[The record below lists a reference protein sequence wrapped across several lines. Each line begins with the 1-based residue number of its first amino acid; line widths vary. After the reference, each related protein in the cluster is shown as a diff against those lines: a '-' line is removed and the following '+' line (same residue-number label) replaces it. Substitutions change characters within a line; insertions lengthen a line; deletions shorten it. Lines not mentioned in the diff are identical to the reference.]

1 MGEFAIGQPVSR
13 LEDPRL
19 LKGLGRYIDDLNLP
33 GQAHAF
39 ILRSPHAHARILAI
53 DASGAASMPGVLGVL
68 TGADCEADGLGHL
81 PCDQKRFR
89 RDGGDMYRPPRPILV
104 RDRVRVVGDYV
115 AMVVAET
122 AALARDA
129 AEAVAVDYEPLPAVI
144 SPADAAEEG
153 APRLWDDCPGNEC
166 FFHEDGDAAA
176 VEAAFSAADFVVERR
191 FTISRVTAAPI
202 GPRGCIGEYD
212 PSLERYTLR
221 TGVQQAHMLRMHI
234 ARTVFG
240 IPETRMRVIAPDIG
254 GSFGLYSNVYP
265 ENVLVL
271 WAARRFGR
279 PVKWSADRSECM
291 LSDDSA
297 RDCVSDAALALDS
310 GGRFLALRCRTY
322 ASLGAY
328 LSLRGPLPPVV
339 NLGTLA
345 GTYTTPAI
353 HVRVSGMFTNTFCT
367 SPYRGA
373 GRPEASTVLE
383 QLVDEAARRLAI
395 DPAEIRRRNTIPA
408 DAMPYRTAL
417 TFTYDSGDF
426 RKNLDDALALAGHDG
441 FEARRGEAASRG
453 RLRGIGI
460 SNTVHRAS
468 GLELEAA
475 QIRFDATGTATL
487 MVGSVHHGQGH
498 ATTFTQIA
506 CDIVEAHGGRIR
518 AASDGPGLGARFT
531 FTLPV
536 DGTGGAGGLAAPAP
550 RSSRQSRRAAGDRV
564 RVLAVDDDPQ
574 DLRYV
579 RDALIQSGYTP
590 LLTGDPE
597 EAVRLME
604 EERPQLALLDLLL
617 PGTDGIEL
625 MERITDIANV
635 PVIFLSAFGR
645 DEIIARAIEMG
656 AVDYLTKPFSQTE
669 LTARIGSAL
678 RRRELSEPSEPYV
691 LGDLTIDYAAHR
703 VTLAGRPV
711 QLTATEYRMLAELS
725 ASAGRVVTYEHLLE
739 RIWGEKGGSDLSPM
753 RTIANKLRAKLGE
766 DARNPT
772 YIFTESRVGYRMPRG
787 EPEGPAKP

>member
-39 ILRSPHAHARILAI
+39 VLRSPHAHARIRSI
-53 DASGAASMPGVLGVL
+53 DTGAAAAMPGVLGVL
-68 TGADCEADGLGHL
+68 TGADCEADGLGRL
-81 PCDQKRFR
+81 PCDQKRFS
-89 RDGGDMYRPPRPILV
+89 RDGSDMYRPARPILV
-104 RDRVRVVGDYV
+104 SDRVRVIGDYV

-122 AALARDA
+122 AAVARDA
-129 AEAVAVDYEPLPAVI
+129 AETIAVGYDPLPAVI

-153 APRLWDDCPGNEC
+153 ASRLWDDCPGNEC

-176 VEAAFSAADFVVERR
+176 VEAAFASARLVVERR

-240 IPETRMRVIAPDIG
+240 IPETRVRVIAPDIG

-265 ENVLVL
+265 ENALVL
-271 WAARRFGR
+271 WAARKFGR
-279 PVKWSADRSECM
+279 PVKWTADRSECM
-291 LSDDSA
+291 VSDDSA
-297 RDCVSDAALALDS
+297 RDCVSDAALALD
-310 GGRFLALRCRTY
+310 GDGRFLALRCRTF
-322 ASLGAY
+322 ANLGAY

-383 QLVDEAARRLAI
+383 QLIDEAARRLRL
-395 DPAEIRRRNTIPA
+395 DPADVRRRNTIPA

-426 RKNLDDALALAGHDG
+426 GKNLDDALALAGYDG
-441 FEARRGEAASRG
+441 FEARRAEAASRG

-475 QIRFDATGTATL
+475 QIRFDASGTATL

-498 ATTFTQIA
+498 ATTFTQIV
-506 CDIVEAHGGRIR
+506 CDRLGLDPDSVRYVSGDTDIVTFGRGSFASRSAALGGSAVALAADKIVDKGRVIAAALLEAAEDDIAFSDGTFAVSGTDRSVDIAEIAR
-518 AASDGPGLGARFT
+518 AAYAPRDLPLDIEPGLDELAMFRPGALT
-531 FTLPV
+531 FPNGCHIAEVEIDPETGFVEIVRYAVV
-536 DGTGGAGGLAAPAP
+536 DDFGTVLNPLLLEGQIHGGLAQGIGQALMEDVAFDPETGQLLAGSFMDYCMPRADDLPSYIAAFNEVPTAVNPVGVKGAGEAGAVGALPAMMN
-550 RSSRQSRRAAGDRV
+550 
-564 RVLAVDDDPQ
+564 AV
-574 DLRYV
+574 V
-579 RDALIQSGYTP
+579 DALSPLGVEHVRMPATP
-590 LLTGDPE
+590 
-597 EAVRLME
+597 
-604 EERPQLALLDLLL
+604 
-617 PGTDGIEL
+617 
-625 MERITDIANV
+625 
-635 PVIFLSAFGR
+635 
-645 DEIIARAIEMG
+645 
-656 AVDYLTKPFSQTE
+656 
-669 LTARIGSAL
+669 
-678 RRRELSEPSEPYV
+678 
-691 LGDLTIDYAAHR
+691 
-703 VTLAGRPV
+703 
-711 QLTATEYRMLAELS
+711 
-725 ASAGRVVTYEHLLE
+725 E
-739 RIWGEKGGSDLSPM
+739 RIW
-753 RTIANKLRAKLGE
+753 RA
-766 DARNPT
+766 
-772 YIFTESRVGYRMPRG
+772 IRG
-787 EPEGPAKP
+787 AGAENR

>member
-19 LKGLGRYIDDLNLP
+19 LKGLGRYIDDLDLP
-33 GQAHAF
+33 GQAYAF
-39 ILRSPHAHARILAI
+39 ILRSPYAHARIRSI
-53 DASGAASMPGVLGVL
+53 ETGAAAAMPGVLGVL

-89 RDGGDMYRPPRPILV
+89 RDGSDMYRPPRPILV

-115 AMVVAET
+115 AMVVAGT

-129 AEAVAVDYEPLPAVI
+129 AERIAVDYEPLPAVV
-144 SPADAAEEG
+144 SPADAAAEE

-176 VEAAFSAADFVVERR
+176 VEAAFASARLVVERR

-212 PSLERYTLR
+212 PSLDRYTLR

-240 IPETRMRVIAPDIG
+240 IPETRVRVIAPDIG

-265 ENVLVL
+265 ENALVL

-279 PVKWSADRSECM
+279 PVKWTADRSECM

-297 RDCVSDAALALDS
+297 RDCVSDAALALD
-310 GGRFLALRCRTY
+310 GEGRFLALRCRTF
-322 ASLGAY
+322 ANLGAY

-383 QLVDEAARRLAI
+383 QLIDEAARRLRL

-408 DAMPYRTAL
+408 DAMPYKTAL

-426 RKNLDDALALAGHDG
+426 ERNLGDALALAGYDG
-441 FEARRGEAASRG
+441 FEARRAEAAARG

-506 CDIVEAHGGRIR
+506 CDRLGIDPGSVRYVSGDTDIVTFGRGSFASRSAALAGSAVALAADKIVEKGRTIAAALLEAADEDVEFAEGRFTVGGTDRSVEIADVAR
-518 AASDGPGLGARFT
+518 AAYAPHDLPLDIEPGLDEIAMFRPGALT
-531 FTLPV
+531 FPNGCHIAEIEIDPETGFVEILRYAVV
-536 DGTGGAGGLAAPAP
+536 DDFGTILNPLLLEGQIHGGLAQGIGQALMEDVAFDPATGQLLAGSFMDYCMP
-550 RSSRQSRRAAGDRV
+550 RADDLPSYVAAFNEVPTGV
-564 RVLAVDDDPQ
+564 NPVGVKGAGEAGAVGALPAMMNA
-574 DLRYV
+574 V
-579 RDALIQSGYTP
+579 VDALAPLGVEHVRMPATP
-590 LLTGDPE
+590 
-597 EAVRLME
+597 
-604 EERPQLALLDLLL
+604 
-617 PGTDGIEL
+617 
-625 MERITDIANV
+625 
-635 PVIFLSAFGR
+635 
-645 DEIIARAIEMG
+645 
-656 AVDYLTKPFSQTE
+656 
-669 LTARIGSAL
+669 
-678 RRRELSEPSEPYV
+678 
-691 LGDLTIDYAAHR
+691 
-703 VTLAGRPV
+703 
-711 QLTATEYRMLAELS
+711 
-725 ASAGRVVTYEHLLE
+725 E
-739 RIWGEKGGSDLSPM
+739 RIW
-753 RTIANKLRAKLGE
+753 RAIREAG
-766 DARNPT
+766 A
-772 YIFTESRVGYRMPRG
+772 
-787 EPEGPAKP
+787 

>member
-19 LKGLGRYIDDLNLP
+19 LKGLGRYIDDLDLP
-33 GQAHAF
+33 GQAYAF
-39 ILRSPHAHARILAI
+39 ILRSPYAHARIRSI
-53 DASGAASMPGVLGVL
+53 ETGAAAAMPGVLGVL

-89 RDGGDMYRPPRPILV
+89 RDGSDMYRPPRPILV

-115 AMVVAET
+115 AMVVAGT

-129 AEAVAVDYEPLPAVI
+129 AERIAVDYEPLPAVV
-144 SPADAAEEG
+144 SPADAAAEE

-176 VEAAFSAADFVVERR
+176 VEAAFASARLVVERR

-212 PSLERYTLR
+212 PSLDRYTLR

-240 IPETRMRVIAPDIG
+240 IPETRVRVIAPDIG

-265 ENVLVL
+265 ENALVL

-279 PVKWSADRSECM
+279 PVKWTADRSECM

-297 RDCVSDAALALDS
+297 RDCVSDAALALD
-310 GGRFLALRCRTY
+310 GEGRFLALRCRTF
-322 ASLGAY
+322 ANLGAY

-383 QLVDEAARRLAI
+383 QLIDEAARRLRL
-395 DPAEIRRRNTIPA
+395 DPAEIRRRNTIPS

-426 RKNLDDALALAGHDG
+426 ERNLDDALALAGYDG
-441 FEARRGEAASRG
+441 FEARRAEAAERG

-506 CDIVEAHGGRIR
+506 CDRLGIDPGSVRYVSGDTDIVTFGRGSFASRSAALAGSAVALAADKIVEKGRTIAAALLEAADEDVEFAEGTFTVSGTDRSVEIADVAR
-518 AASDGPGLGARFT
+518 AAYAPHDLPLDIEPGLDEIAMFRPGALT
-531 FTLPV
+531 FPNGCHIAEIEIDPETGFVEILRYAVV
-536 DGTGGAGGLAAPAP
+536 DDFGTILNPLLLEGQIHGGLAQGIGQALMEDVAFDPATGQLLAGSFMDYCMP
-550 RSSRQSRRAAGDRV
+550 RADDLPSYVAAFNEVPTGV
-564 RVLAVDDDPQ
+564 NPVGVKGAGEAGAVGALPAMMNA
-574 DLRYV
+574 V
-579 RDALIQSGYTP
+579 VDALAPLGVEHVRMPATP
-590 LLTGDPE
+590 
-597 EAVRLME
+597 
-604 EERPQLALLDLLL
+604 
-617 PGTDGIEL
+617 
-625 MERITDIANV
+625 
-635 PVIFLSAFGR
+635 
-645 DEIIARAIEMG
+645 
-656 AVDYLTKPFSQTE
+656 
-669 LTARIGSAL
+669 
-678 RRRELSEPSEPYV
+678 
-691 LGDLTIDYAAHR
+691 
-703 VTLAGRPV
+703 
-711 QLTATEYRMLAELS
+711 
-725 ASAGRVVTYEHLLE
+725 E
-739 RIWGEKGGSDLSPM
+739 RIW
-753 RTIANKLRAKLGE
+753 RAIREAG
-766 DARNPT
+766 A
-772 YIFTESRVGYRMPRG
+772 
-787 EPEGPAKP
+787 

>member
-19 LKGLGRYIDDLNLP
+19 LKGLGRYIDDLDLP
-33 GQAHAF
+33 GQAYAF
-39 ILRSPHAHARILAI
+39 ILRSPYAHARIRSI
-53 DASGAASMPGVLGVL
+53 ETGAAAAMPGVLGVL

-89 RDGGDMYRPPRPILV
+89 RDGSDMYRPPRPILV

-115 AMVVAET
+115 AMVVAGT

-129 AEAVAVDYEPLPAVI
+129 AERIAVDYEPLPAVV
-144 SPADAAEEG
+144 SPADAAAEE

-176 VEAAFSAADFVVERR
+176 VEAAFASARLVVERR

-212 PSLERYTLR
+212 PSLDRYTLR

-240 IPETRMRVIAPDIG
+240 IPETRVRVIAPDIG

-265 ENVLVL
+265 ENALVL

-279 PVKWSADRSECM
+279 PVKWTADRSECM

-297 RDCVSDAALALDS
+297 RDCVSDAALALD
-310 GGRFLALRCRTY
+310 GEGRFLALRCRTF
-322 ASLGAY
+322 ANLGAY

-383 QLVDEAARRLAI
+383 QLIDEAARRLRL
-395 DPAEIRRRNTIPA
+395 DPAEIRRRNTIPS

-426 RKNLDDALALAGHDG
+426 ERNLDDALALAGYDG
-441 FEARRGEAASRG
+441 FEARRAEAAERG

-506 CDIVEAHGGRIR
+506 CDRLGIDPGSVRYVSGDTDIVTFGRGSFASRSAALAGSAVALAADKIVEKGRTIAAALLEAADEDVEFAEGTFTVSGTDRSVEIADVAR
-518 AASDGPGLGARFT
+518 AAYAPHDLPLDVEPGLDEIAMFRPGALT
-531 FTLPV
+531 FPNGCHIAEIEIDPETGFVEILRYAVV
-536 DGTGGAGGLAAPAP
+536 DDFGTILNPLLLEGQIHGGLAQGIGQALMEDVAFDPATGQLLAGSFMDYCMP
-550 RSSRQSRRAAGDRV
+550 RADDLPSYVAAFNEVPTGV
-564 RVLAVDDDPQ
+564 NPVGVKGAGEAGAVGALPAMMNA
-574 DLRYV
+574 V
-579 RDALIQSGYTP
+579 VDALAPLGVEHVRMPATP
-590 LLTGDPE
+590 
-597 EAVRLME
+597 
-604 EERPQLALLDLLL
+604 
-617 PGTDGIEL
+617 
-625 MERITDIANV
+625 
-635 PVIFLSAFGR
+635 
-645 DEIIARAIEMG
+645 
-656 AVDYLTKPFSQTE
+656 
-669 LTARIGSAL
+669 
-678 RRRELSEPSEPYV
+678 
-691 LGDLTIDYAAHR
+691 
-703 VTLAGRPV
+703 
-711 QLTATEYRMLAELS
+711 
-725 ASAGRVVTYEHLLE
+725 E
-739 RIWGEKGGSDLSPM
+739 RIW
-753 RTIANKLRAKLGE
+753 RAIREAG
-766 DARNPT
+766 A
-772 YIFTESRVGYRMPRG
+772 
-787 EPEGPAKP
+787 

>member
-19 LKGLGRYIDDLNLP
+19 LKGLGRYIDDLDLP
-33 GQAHAF
+33 GQAYAF
-39 ILRSPHAHARILAI
+39 ILRSPYAHARIRSI
-53 DASGAASMPGVLGVL
+53 ETGAAAAMPGVLGVL

-89 RDGGDMYRPPRPILV
+89 RDGSDMYRPPRPILV

-115 AMVVAET
+115 AMVVAGT

-129 AEAVAVDYEPLPAVI
+129 AERIAVDYEPLPAVV
-144 SPADAAEEG
+144 SPADAAAEE

-176 VEAAFSAADFVVERR
+176 VEAAFASARLVVERR

-212 PSLERYTLR
+212 PSLDRYTLR

-240 IPETRMRVIAPDIG
+240 IPETRVRVIAPDIG

-265 ENVLVL
+265 ENALVL

-279 PVKWSADRSECM
+279 PVKWTADRSECM

-297 RDCVSDAALALDS
+297 RDCVSDAALALD
-310 GGRFLALRCRTY
+310 GEGRFLALRCRTF
-322 ASLGAY
+322 ANLGAY

-383 QLVDEAARRLAI
+383 QLIDEAARRLRL
-395 DPAEIRRRNTIPA
+395 DPAEIRRRNTIPS

-426 RKNLDDALALAGHDG
+426 ERNLDDALALAGYDG
-441 FEARRGEAASRG
+441 FEARRAEAAERG

-506 CDIVEAHGGRIR
+506 CDRLGIDPGSVRYVSGDTDIVTFGRGSFASRSAALAGSAVALAADKIVEKGRTIAAALLEAADEDVEFAEGTFTVSGTDRSVEIADVAR
-518 AASDGPGLGARFT
+518 AAYAPHDLPLDVEPGLDEIAMFRPGALT
-531 FTLPV
+531 FPNGCHIAEIEIDPETGLVEILRYAVV
-536 DGTGGAGGLAAPAP
+536 DDFGTILNPLLLEGQIHGGLAQGIGQALMEDVAFDPATGQLLAGSFMDYCMP
-550 RSSRQSRRAAGDRV
+550 RADDLPSYVAAFNEVPTGV
-564 RVLAVDDDPQ
+564 NPVGVKGAGEAGAVGALPAMMNA
-574 DLRYV
+574 V
-579 RDALIQSGYTP
+579 VDALAPLGVEHVRMPATP
-590 LLTGDPE
+590 
-597 EAVRLME
+597 
-604 EERPQLALLDLLL
+604 
-617 PGTDGIEL
+617 
-625 MERITDIANV
+625 
-635 PVIFLSAFGR
+635 
-645 DEIIARAIEMG
+645 
-656 AVDYLTKPFSQTE
+656 
-669 LTARIGSAL
+669 
-678 RRRELSEPSEPYV
+678 
-691 LGDLTIDYAAHR
+691 
-703 VTLAGRPV
+703 
-711 QLTATEYRMLAELS
+711 
-725 ASAGRVVTYEHLLE
+725 E
-739 RIWGEKGGSDLSPM
+739 RIW
-753 RTIANKLRAKLGE
+753 RAIREAG
-766 DARNPT
+766 A
-772 YIFTESRVGYRMPRG
+772 
-787 EPEGPAKP
+787 

>member
-19 LKGLGRYIDDLNLP
+19 LKGLGRYIDDLDLP
-33 GQAHAF
+33 GQAYAF
-39 ILRSPHAHARILAI
+39 ILRSPYAHARIRSI
-53 DASGAASMPGVLGVL
+53 ETGAAAAMPGVLGVL

-89 RDGGDMYRPPRPILV
+89 RDGSDMYRPPRPILV

-115 AMVVAET
+115 AMVVAGT

-129 AEAVAVDYEPLPAVI
+129 AERIAVDYEPLPAVV
-144 SPADAAEEG
+144 SPADAAAEE

-176 VEAAFSAADFVVERR
+176 VEAAFASARLVVERR

-212 PSLERYTLR
+212 PSLDRYTLR

-240 IPETRMRVIAPDIG
+240 IPETRVRVIAPDIG

-265 ENVLVL
+265 ENALVL

-279 PVKWSADRSECM
+279 PVKWTADRSECM

-297 RDCVSDAALALDS
+297 RDCVSDAALALD
-310 GGRFLALRCRTY
+310 GEGRFLALRCRTF
-322 ASLGAY
+322 ANLGAY

-383 QLVDEAARRLAI
+383 QLIDEAARRLRL
-395 DPAEIRRRNTIPA
+395 DPAEIRRRNTIPS

-426 RKNLDDALALAGHDG
+426 ERNLDDALALAGYDG
-441 FEARRGEAASRG
+441 FEARRAEAAERG

-506 CDIVEAHGGRIR
+506 CDRLGIDPGSVRYVSGDTDIVTFGRGSFASRSAALAGSAVALAADKIVEKGRTIAAALLEAADEDVEFAEGTFTVSGTDRSVEIADVAR
-518 AASDGPGLGARFT
+518 AAYAPHDLPLDIEPGLDEIAMFRPGALT
-531 FTLPV
+531 FPNGCHIAEIEIDPETGLVEILRYAVV
-536 DGTGGAGGLAAPAP
+536 DDFGTILNPLLLEGQIHGGLAQGIGQALMEDVAFDPATGQLLAGSFMDYCMP
-550 RSSRQSRRAAGDRV
+550 RADDLPSYVAAFNEVPTGV
-564 RVLAVDDDPQ
+564 NPVGVKGAGEAGAVGALPAMMNA
-574 DLRYV
+574 V
-579 RDALIQSGYTP
+579 VDALAPLGVEHVRMPATP
-590 LLTGDPE
+590 
-597 EAVRLME
+597 
-604 EERPQLALLDLLL
+604 
-617 PGTDGIEL
+617 
-625 MERITDIANV
+625 
-635 PVIFLSAFGR
+635 
-645 DEIIARAIEMG
+645 
-656 AVDYLTKPFSQTE
+656 
-669 LTARIGSAL
+669 
-678 RRRELSEPSEPYV
+678 
-691 LGDLTIDYAAHR
+691 
-703 VTLAGRPV
+703 
-711 QLTATEYRMLAELS
+711 
-725 ASAGRVVTYEHLLE
+725 E
-739 RIWGEKGGSDLSPM
+739 RIW
-753 RTIANKLRAKLGE
+753 RAIREAG
-766 DARNPT
+766 A
-772 YIFTESRVGYRMPRG
+772 
-787 EPEGPAKP
+787 

>member
-33 GQAHAF
+33 GQAYAF
-39 ILRSPHAHARILAI
+39 ILRSPYAHARIRSI
-53 DASGAASMPGVLGVL
+53 ETGAAAAMPGVLGVL

-89 RDGGDMYRPPRPILV
+89 RDGSDMYRPPRPILV
-104 RDRVRVVGDYV
+104 HDRVRVVGDYV
-115 AMVVAET
+115 AMVVAGT

-129 AEAVAVDYEPLPAVI
+129 AERIAVDYEPLPAVV
-144 SPADAAEEG
+144 SPADAAAEE

-176 VEAAFSAADFVVERR
+176 VEAAFASARLVVERR

-212 PSLERYTLR
+212 PSLDRYTLR

-240 IPETRMRVIAPDIG
+240 IPETRVRVIAPDIG

-265 ENVLVL
+265 ENALVL

-279 PVKWSADRSECM
+279 PVKWTADRSECM

-297 RDCVSDAALALDS
+297 RDCVSDAALALD
-310 GGRFLALRCRTY
+310 GEGRFLALRCRTF
-322 ASLGAY
+322 ANLGAY

-345 GTYTTPAI
+345 GTYATPAI

-383 QLVDEAARRLAI
+383 QLIDEAARRLRL
-395 DPAEIRRRNTIPA
+395 DPAEIRRRNTIPS

-426 RKNLDDALALAGHDG
+426 ERNLDDALALAGYDG
-441 FEARRGEAASRG
+441 FEARRAEAAARG

-506 CDIVEAHGGRIR
+506 CDRLGIDPDSVRYVSGDTDIVTFGRGSFASRSAALAGSAVALAADKIVEKGRTIAAALLEAADEDVEFAEGTFTVTGTDRSIEIADVAR
-518 AASDGPGLGARFT
+518 AAYAPHDLPLDIEPGLDEIAMFRPGALT
-531 FTLPV
+531 FPNGCHIAEIEIDPETGFVEILRYAVV
-536 DGTGGAGGLAAPAP
+536 DDFGTILNPLLLEGQIHGGLAQGIGQALKEDVAFDPATGQLLAGSFMDYCMP
-550 RSSRQSRRAAGDRV
+550 RADDLPSYVAAFNEVPTGV
-564 RVLAVDDDPQ
+564 NPVGVKGAGEAGAVGALPAMMNA
-574 DLRYV
+574 V
-579 RDALIQSGYTP
+579 VDALAPLGVEHVRMPATP
-590 LLTGDPE
+590 
-597 EAVRLME
+597 
-604 EERPQLALLDLLL
+604 
-617 PGTDGIEL
+617 
-625 MERITDIANV
+625 
-635 PVIFLSAFGR
+635 
-645 DEIIARAIEMG
+645 
-656 AVDYLTKPFSQTE
+656 
-669 LTARIGSAL
+669 
-678 RRRELSEPSEPYV
+678 
-691 LGDLTIDYAAHR
+691 
-703 VTLAGRPV
+703 
-711 QLTATEYRMLAELS
+711 
-725 ASAGRVVTYEHLLE
+725 E
-739 RIWGEKGGSDLSPM
+739 RIW
-753 RTIANKLRAKLGE
+753 RAIREAG
-766 DARNPT
+766 A
-772 YIFTESRVGYRMPRG
+772 
-787 EPEGPAKP
+787 

>member
-19 LKGLGRYIDDLNLP
+19 LKGLGRYIDDLDLP

-39 ILRSPHAHARILAI
+39 MLRSPHAHAMIRSI
-53 DASGAASMPGVLGVL
+53 DVEAAAAMPGVLGVL

-89 RDGGDMYRPPRPILV
+89 RDGSDMYRPPRPILA
-104 RDRVRVVGDYV
+104 RGRVRVVGDCV
-115 AMVVAET
+115 ATVVAET
-122 AALARDA
+122 ASLARAA
-129 AEAVAVDYEPLPAVI
+129 AERIAVDYEPLPAVV

-153 APRLWDDCPGNEC
+153 APQLWDDCPGNEC

-176 VEAAFSAADFVVERR
+176 VEAAFASAHLVVERR

-212 PSLERYTLR
+212 PSVERYTLR
-221 TGVQQAHMLRMHI
+221 TGVQQAHMLRMHL
-234 ARTVFG
+234 ARTIFG
-240 IPETRMRVIAPDIG
+240 IPETRVRVIAPDIG

-279 PVKWSADRSECM
+279 PVKWAADRSECM

-297 RDCVSDAALALDS
+297 RDCVSDAALALDRD
-310 GGRFLALRCRTY
+310 GRFLALRCRTF
-322 ASLGAY
+322 ANLGAY

-383 QLVDEAARRLAI
+383 QLIDEAARRLRL

-426 RKNLDDALALAGHDG
+426 ERNLDDALALAGYDG
-441 FEARRGEAASRG
+441 FEARRAEAAARG

-475 QIRFDATGTATL
+475 QIRFDATGSATL

-506 CDIVEAHGGRIR
+506 CDRLGLDPDSVRYVSGDTDIVTFGRGSFASRSAALAGSAVALAADKIVEKGRVIAAALLEAADEDVEFTEGTFTVSGTDRSVEIADVAR
-518 AASDGPGLGARFT
+518 AAYAPHDLPLDIEPGLDEMAMFRPGALT
-531 FTLPV
+531 FPNGCHIAEIEIDPETGSVEILRYAVV
-536 DGTGGAGGLAAPAP
+536 DDFGTILNPLLLEGQIHGGLAQGIGQALMEDVAFDPATGQLLAGSFMDYCMP
-550 RSSRQSRRAAGDRV
+550 RADDLPSYVAAFNEV
-564 RVLAVDDDPQ
+564 PTAVNPVGVKGAGEAGAVGA
-574 DLRYV
+574 LPAMMNAV
-579 RDALIQSGYTP
+579 VDALAPLGVEHVQMPATP
-590 LLTGDPE
+590 
-597 EAVRLME
+597 
-604 EERPQLALLDLLL
+604 
-617 PGTDGIEL
+617 
-625 MERITDIANV
+625 
-635 PVIFLSAFGR
+635 
-645 DEIIARAIEMG
+645 
-656 AVDYLTKPFSQTE
+656 
-669 LTARIGSAL
+669 
-678 RRRELSEPSEPYV
+678 
-691 LGDLTIDYAAHR
+691 
-703 VTLAGRPV
+703 
-711 QLTATEYRMLAELS
+711 
-725 ASAGRVVTYEHLLE
+725 E
-739 RIWGEKGGSDLSPM
+739 RIWRAIGEAG
-753 RTIANKLRAKLGE
+753 AE
-766 DARNPT
+766 
-772 YIFTESRVGYRMPRG
+772 RG
-787 EPEGPAKP
+787 

>member
-33 GQAHAF
+33 GQAYAF
-39 ILRSPHAHARILAI
+39 ILRSPYAHARIRSI
-53 DASGAASMPGVLGVL
+53 ETGAAAAMPGVLGVL
-68 TGADCEADGLGHL
+68 TGADCEADGFGHL

-89 RDGGDMYRPPRPILV
+89 RDGSDMYRPPRPILV
-104 RDRVRVVGDYV
+104 RDRIRVVGDYV
-115 AMVVAET
+115 AMVVAGT

-129 AEAVAVDYEPLPAVI
+129 AERIAVDYEPLPAVV
-144 SPADAAEEG
+144 SPADAAAEE

-176 VEAAFSAADFVVERR
+176 VEAAFDAAHLVVERR

-212 PSLERYTLR
+212 PSLDRYTLR

-240 IPETRMRVIAPDIG
+240 IPETRVRVIAPDIG

-265 ENVLVL
+265 ENALVL

-279 PVKWSADRSECM
+279 PVKWTADRSECM

-297 RDCVSDAALALDS
+297 RDCVSDAALALD
-310 GGRFLALRCRTY
+310 GEGRFLALRCRTF
-322 ASLGAY
+322 ANLGAY

-353 HVRVSGMFTNTFCT
+353 HARVSGMFTNTFCT

-383 QLVDEAARRLAI
+383 QLIDEAARRLRL
-395 DPAEIRRRNTIPA
+395 DPAEIRRRNTIPS

-426 RKNLDDALALAGHDG
+426 ERNLDDALALAGYDG
-441 FEARRGEAASRG
+441 FEARRAEAAARG

-506 CDIVEAHGGRIR
+506 CDRLGIDPDSVRYVSGDTDIVTFGRGSFASRSAALAGSAVALAADKIVEKGRTIAAALLEAADEDVEFAEGTFTVSGTDRSVEIADVAR
-518 AASDGPGLGARFT
+518 AAYAPHDLPLDIEPGLDEIAMFRPGALT
-531 FTLPV
+531 FPNGCHVAEIEIDPETGFVEILRYAVV
-536 DGTGGAGGLAAPAP
+536 DDFGTILNPLLLEGQIHGGLAQGIGQALMEDVAFDPATGQLLAGSFMDYCMP
-550 RSSRQSRRAAGDRV
+550 RADDLPSYVAAFNEVPTGV
-564 RVLAVDDDPQ
+564 NPVGVKGAGEAGAVGALPAMMNA
-574 DLRYV
+574 V
-579 RDALIQSGYTP
+579 VDALAPLGVEHVRMPATP
-590 LLTGDPE
+590 
-597 EAVRLME
+597 
-604 EERPQLALLDLLL
+604 
-617 PGTDGIEL
+617 
-625 MERITDIANV
+625 
-635 PVIFLSAFGR
+635 
-645 DEIIARAIEMG
+645 
-656 AVDYLTKPFSQTE
+656 
-669 LTARIGSAL
+669 
-678 RRRELSEPSEPYV
+678 
-691 LGDLTIDYAAHR
+691 
-703 VTLAGRPV
+703 
-711 QLTATEYRMLAELS
+711 
-725 ASAGRVVTYEHLLE
+725 E
-739 RIWGEKGGSDLSPM
+739 RIW
-753 RTIANKLRAKLGE
+753 RAIREAG
-766 DARNPT
+766 A
-772 YIFTESRVGYRMPRG
+772 
-787 EPEGPAKP
+787 

>member
-33 GQAHAF
+33 GQAYAF
-39 ILRSPHAHARILAI
+39 ILRSPYAHARIRSI
-53 DASGAASMPGVLGVL
+53 ETGAAAAMPGVLGVL

-89 RDGGDMYRPPRPILV
+89 RDGSDMYRPPRPILV

-115 AMVVAET
+115 AMVVAGT

-129 AEAVAVDYEPLPAVI
+129 AERIAVDYEPLPAVV
-144 SPADAAEEG
+144 SPADAAAEE

-166 FFHEDGDAAA
+166 FFHEDGDTAA
-176 VEAAFSAADFVVERR
+176 VEAAFDAAHLVVERR

-202 GPRGCIGEYD
+202 GPRGCIGDYD

-240 IPETRMRVIAPDIG
+240 IPETRVRVIAPDIG

-265 ENVLVL
+265 ENALVL

-279 PVKWSADRSECM
+279 PVKWTADRSECM

-297 RDCVSDAALALDS
+297 RDCVSDAALALD
-310 GGRFLALRCRTY
+310 GEGRFLALRCRTF
-322 ASLGAY
+322 ANLGAY

-383 QLVDEAARRLAI
+383 QLIDEAARRLRL
-395 DPAEIRRRNTIPA
+395 DPAEIRRRNTIPS

-426 RKNLDDALALAGHDG
+426 ERNLDDAIALAGYDG
-441 FEARRGEAASRG
+441 FEARRAEAAERG

-460 SNTVHRAS
+460 SNTAHRAS

-506 CDIVEAHGGRIR
+506 CDRLGIDPDSVRYVSGDTDIVTFGRGSFASRSAALAGSAVALAADKIVEKGRTIAAALLEAADEDVEFAEGTFTVSGTDRSVEIVDVAR
-518 AASDGPGLGARFT
+518 AAYAPHDLPFDIEPGLDEIAMFRPGALT
-531 FTLPV
+531 FPNGCHIAEIEIDPETGFVEILRYAVV
-536 DGTGGAGGLAAPAP
+536 DDFGTILNPLLLEGQIHGGLAQGIGQALKEDVAFDPATGQLLAGSFMDYCMP
-550 RSSRQSRRAAGDRV
+550 RADDLPSYVAAFNEVPTGV
-564 RVLAVDDDPQ
+564 NPVGVKGAGEAGAVGALPAMMNA
-574 DLRYV
+574 V
-579 RDALIQSGYTP
+579 VDALAPLGVEHVRMPATP
-590 LLTGDPE
+590 
-597 EAVRLME
+597 
-604 EERPQLALLDLLL
+604 
-617 PGTDGIEL
+617 
-625 MERITDIANV
+625 
-635 PVIFLSAFGR
+635 
-645 DEIIARAIEMG
+645 
-656 AVDYLTKPFSQTE
+656 
-669 LTARIGSAL
+669 
-678 RRRELSEPSEPYV
+678 
-691 LGDLTIDYAAHR
+691 
-703 VTLAGRPV
+703 
-711 QLTATEYRMLAELS
+711 
-725 ASAGRVVTYEHLLE
+725 E
-739 RIWGEKGGSDLSPM
+739 RIW
-753 RTIANKLRAKLGE
+753 RAIREAG
-766 DARNPT
+766 A
-772 YIFTESRVGYRMPRG
+772 
-787 EPEGPAKP
+787 

>member
-19 LKGLGRYIDDLNLP
+19 LKGLGRYIDDLDLP
-33 GQAHAF
+33 GQAYAF
-39 ILRSPHAHARILAI
+39 ILRSPYAHARIRSI
-53 DASGAASMPGVLGVL
+53 ETGAAAAMPGVLGVL

-89 RDGGDMYRPPRPILV
+89 RDGSDMYRPPRPILV

-115 AMVVAET
+115 AMVVAGT

-129 AEAVAVDYEPLPAVI
+129 AERIAVDYEPLPAVV
-144 SPADAAEEG
+144 SPADAAAEE

-176 VEAAFSAADFVVERR
+176 VEAAFASARLVVERR

-212 PSLERYTLR
+212 PSLDRYTLR

-240 IPETRMRVIAPDIG
+240 IPETRVRVIAPDIG

-265 ENVLVL
+265 ENALVL

-279 PVKWSADRSECM
+279 PVKWTADRSECM

-297 RDCVSDAALALDS
+297 RDCVSDAALALD
-310 GGRFLALRCRTY
+310 GEGRLLALRCRTF
-322 ASLGAY
+322 ANLGAY

-383 QLVDEAARRLAI
+383 QLIDEAARRLRL
-395 DPAEIRRRNTIPA
+395 DPAEIRRRNTIPS

-426 RKNLDDALALAGHDG
+426 ERNLDDALALAGYDG
-441 FEARRGEAASRG
+441 FEARRAEAAERG

-506 CDIVEAHGGRIR
+506 CDRLGIDPGSVRYVSGDTDIVTFGRGSFASRSAALAGSAVALAADKIVEKGRTIAAALLEAADEDVEFAEGRFTVTGTDRSIDIADIAR
-518 AASDGPGLGARFT
+518 AAYAPHDLPLDIEPGLDEIAMFRPGALT
-531 FTLPV
+531 FPNGCHIAEIEIDPETGFVEILRYAVV
-536 DGTGGAGGLAAPAP
+536 DDFGTILNPLLLEGQIHGGLAQGIGQALMEDVAFDPATGQLLAGSFMDYCMP
-550 RSSRQSRRAAGDRV
+550 RADDLPSYVAAFNEVPTGV
-564 RVLAVDDDPQ
+564 NPVGVKGAGEAGAVGALPAMMNA
-574 DLRYV
+574 V
-579 RDALIQSGYTP
+579 VDALAPLGVEHVRMPATP
-590 LLTGDPE
+590 
-597 EAVRLME
+597 
-604 EERPQLALLDLLL
+604 
-617 PGTDGIEL
+617 
-625 MERITDIANV
+625 
-635 PVIFLSAFGR
+635 
-645 DEIIARAIEMG
+645 
-656 AVDYLTKPFSQTE
+656 
-669 LTARIGSAL
+669 
-678 RRRELSEPSEPYV
+678 
-691 LGDLTIDYAAHR
+691 
-703 VTLAGRPV
+703 
-711 QLTATEYRMLAELS
+711 
-725 ASAGRVVTYEHLLE
+725 E
-739 RIWGEKGGSDLSPM
+739 RIW
-753 RTIANKLRAKLGE
+753 RAIREAG
-766 DARNPT
+766 A
-772 YIFTESRVGYRMPRG
+772 
-787 EPEGPAKP
+787 